1 MGNQGAITKMRGSFR
16 RWLARVREGR
26 AGIKGLFWL
35 SAGETTI
42 LPMPVE
48 VVLLPLMQYARDH
61 VWRMALAVTL
71 GALAGAIVG
80 YFFAFFFME
89 AMGDALI
96 ARAGWDDEQARFAEL
111 FDHYGFFAI
120 VLVGALPP
128 IPFQLA
134 IVSAG
139 AIGYPFWLFV
149 LATLIARGTRYFVL
163 AGIIYLFGDH
173 AAALYGKNKALA
185 VAALIALFA
194 GLVGLVLY
202 FDPWVLA

>member
-1 MGNQGAITKMRGSFR
+1 MRGSYR

-26 AGIKGLFWL
+26 AGINGLFWL
-35 SAGETTI
+35 SAGETTV

-61 VWRMALAVTL
+61 VWRMASAATL
-71 GALAGAIVG
+71 GAIAGAIIG
-80 YFFAFFFME
+80 YWFAFFFME
-89 AMGDALI
+89 TMGDALV
-96 ARAGWDDEQARFAEL
+96 AGAGWADEQARFTEL

-139 AIGYPFWLFV
+139 ATEYPFWLFV
-149 LATLIARGTRYFVL
+149 LATLIARGTRYFAL
-163 AGIIYLFGDH
+163 ASLIYLFGDH
-173 AAALYGKNKALA
+173 AAEFYSKNKALA
-185 VAALIALFA
+185 VTVLIAVFA

-202 FDPWVLA
+202 FDPMDMA